1 MATTQKPSIA
11 LLYKKTKKVIHNSS
25 LNWEQPIPKRRGI
38 ITSLVPFYNDMPYT
52 LKFLLPLSFHVQLL
66 HITAMVIAVRKIPL
80 YAIIKNDIEL
90 TI

>member
-1 MATTQKPSIA
+1 MA
-11 LLYKKTKKVIHNSS
+11 
-25 LNWEQPIPKRRGI
+25 
-38 ITSLVPFYNDMPYT
+38 YT
-52 LKFLLPLSFHVQLL
+52 LELLLPFSFHVQLL